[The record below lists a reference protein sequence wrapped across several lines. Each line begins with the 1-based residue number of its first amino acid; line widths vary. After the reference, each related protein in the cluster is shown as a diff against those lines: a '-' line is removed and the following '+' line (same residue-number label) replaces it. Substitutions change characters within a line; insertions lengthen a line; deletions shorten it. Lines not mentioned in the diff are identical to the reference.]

1 MHRVDSQ
8 QTVQS
13 FLLNCKQIVDD
24 CVRLATNDGM
34 RPDTVSACISRYVL
48 RSHFNYFSLRTNN
61 MLMHNAHYLM
71 EYRHSSVCSHNDA
84 GHTFILH
91 SAYTS
96 KASTTKIRLPTVRR
110 RATVCLSRSW
120 LQTLAGRLNR
130 RRPACC

>member
-1 MHRVDSQ
+1 MEMMHRVDSQ

-24 CVRLATNDGM
+24 CV
-34 RPDTVSACISRYVL
+34 TVSACISRYVL

-91 SAYTS
+91 
-96 KASTTKIRLPTVRR
+96 
-110 RATVCLSRSW
+110 
-120 LQTLAGRLNR
+120 
-130 RRPACC
+130 